1 MRSGLGLWR
10 PSWPGSLGTASS
22 TGLTAKSTGGSP
34 LAGHMPIVPQSQPL
48 PSEGRV
54 GTSAGAAHNPIL
66 APPQVQLT
74 YPGHHSHGYHW
85 LNRSPSPHFRGPQT
99 SPHQMGPHSN
109 VQAGA
114 HVTILR
120 QIALEKSAPP
130 LLFPPAFHF
139 WLFSASPTHYDPGS
153 LLLGTYVP
161 NTGLH
166 FPVFL
171 LRGP

>member
-1 MRSGLGLWR
+1 MARGLEARLAQGAWAL
-10 PSWPGSLGTASS
+10 PPS

-34 LAGHMPIVPQSQPL
+34 LAGHMPIVPN
-48 PSEGRV
+48 PSLCQVRRAWEP
-54 GTSAGAAHNPIL
+54 AGAAHNPIL

-74 YPGHHSHGYHW
+74 YPWPPQPW
-85 LNRSPSPHFRGPQT
+85 LPLVKSQPKPTLPRTTNIPLTRWDLP
-99 SPHQMGPHSN
+99 SN

-139 WLFSASPTHYDPGS
+139 WLFQPPHP
-153 LLLGTYVP
+153 L
-161 NTGLH
+161 
-166 FPVFL
+166 
-171 LRGP
+171 